1 MKRTGAPLLVLLL
14 ACCGQALA
22 IDVPIESDRWTDRYD
37 DYFKKYTKRY
47 FGPFFDWKWFKAQ
60 AIAESGLSHTVTSDA
75 GAVGLMQI
83 LPTTYKEIKD
93 DNPHFKDIESP
104 RWNIAAGI
112 YYDRLLYRKWRS
124 PSDHERIY
132 FTLASYNAGYRRILS
147 VYARAAETEREWE
160 RFRQRVPGETRY
172 YVKRIRN
179 LMEDERRAKGQRFRG
194 RERFL
199 SLKSD

>member
-1 MKRTGAPLLVLLL
+1 MAYDAPV
-14 ACCGQALA
+14 
-22 IDVPIESDRWTDRYD
+22 ESDRWTDRYD
-37 DYFKKYTKRY
+37 DYFRKYAKRY

-60 AIAESGLSHTVTSDA
+60 AIAESGLSSTVTSEA

-83 LPTTYKEIKD
+83 LPSTYKEIQE
-93 DNPHFKDIESP
+93 DNPHFKDIDSP

-124 PSDHERIY
+124 PPDNERIY
-132 FTLASYNAGYRRILS
+132 FAFASYNAGYRRIL
-147 VYARAAETEREWE
+147 RAYVRSAEGQREWDKL
-160 RFRQRVPGETRY
+160 RQHVPGETRN

-179 LMEDERRAKGQRFRG
+179 LMEDERRAKGQRIRG
-194 RERFL
+194 RDRFL